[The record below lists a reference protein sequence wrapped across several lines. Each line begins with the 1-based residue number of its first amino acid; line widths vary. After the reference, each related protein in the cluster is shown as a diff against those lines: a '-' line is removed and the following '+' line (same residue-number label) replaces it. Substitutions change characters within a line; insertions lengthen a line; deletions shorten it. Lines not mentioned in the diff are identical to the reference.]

1 MKEFYKIGPSKVVE
15 NRSHDDEDADDD
27 PGTSKMSVNKSVSVK
42 KSRNS
47 CPEKSKTEETKE
59 IQTGSSEEAVT
70 AADVDIE
77 TSEGRGKSTPQTSKN
92 VDKNIPSRTELND
105 DTRCQCY
112 ETFFCVIRGQEK

>member
-1 MKEFYKIGPSKVVE
+1 MKEFYNIGPSKVVE

-27 PGTSKMSVNKSVSVK
+27 PGTSKMSVK

-59 IQTGSSEEAVT
+59 MQTGSSEEAVT